1 MSEAVLASPVR
12 LVLFD
17 LDGTLIDA
25 VPQLYKAVNGALQ
38 ELALPLVTLAQV
50 SAWIGNGAD
59 MLLRRAWGRS
69 ATPPAWPDALAQR
82 LRQAFDRHYHAGLDK
97 DFSLFPGV
105 ITTLRQLRAAGLAM
119 AVVTNKPHPF
129 VAPLLQQAGLADCFD
144 LVLGGDVLPQ
154 RKPDPAPLLHVCQQ
168 LGFSPA
174 QSLMVGDSR
183 NDILAAQAAGMRSV
197 GLTYGY
203 NHGEPIAACR
213 PDWVFDQFCQLTPL
227 LLATEK
233 DLKSE

>member
-1 MSEAVLASPVR
+1 MSEALQASPVR

-17 LDGTLIDA
+17 LDGTLIDS
-25 VPQLYKAVNGALQ
+25 VPQLFKAVNGALQ
-38 ELALPLVTLAQV
+38 ESDLPAVSLTQV
-50 SAWIGNGAD
+50 ASWIGNGAD
-59 MLLRRAWGRS
+59 MLLRRAWARS
-69 ATPPAWPDALAQR
+69 STPPAWPETLAHS
-82 LRQAFDRHYHAGLDK
+82 LRQAFDRHYQAGLGK

-105 ITTLRQLRAAGLAM
+105 TSTLRQLRATGLAM
-119 AVVTNKPHPF
+119 AIVTNKPHPF

-168 LGFSPA
+168 LGYTPA

-213 PDWVFDQFCQLTPL
+213 PDWVFDQFCQLTSL
-227 LLATEK
+227 LLASEK